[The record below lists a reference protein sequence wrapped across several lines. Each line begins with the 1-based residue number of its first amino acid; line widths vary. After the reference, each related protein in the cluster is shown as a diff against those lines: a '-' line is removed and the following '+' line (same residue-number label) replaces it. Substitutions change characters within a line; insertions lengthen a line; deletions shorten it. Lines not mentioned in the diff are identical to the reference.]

1 MILDREYMVS
11 IIIVHCLDD
20 MSVLLLLLTTVRPCQ
35 VGQYI
40 GTITIELDYYG
51 GKSPQ

>member
-1 MILDREYMVS
+1 MVTLHS
-11 IIIVHCLDD
+11 KDD
-20 MSVLLLLLTTVRPCQ
+20 MSVLLLLLTTGRPCQ